1 MHSILFP
8 YTHLSVLFFLLV
20 VVGCRCCF
28 QVEDTGGVGDGQKR
42 AACQGVGVVAID
54 DGSEVR
60 YGHYAGQRLYL
71 RHFELGASA
80 GRD

>member
-1 MHSILFP
+1 M
-8 YTHLSVLFFLLV
+8 
-20 VVGCRCCF
+20 
-28 QVEDTGGVGDGQKR
+28 GDGQKR